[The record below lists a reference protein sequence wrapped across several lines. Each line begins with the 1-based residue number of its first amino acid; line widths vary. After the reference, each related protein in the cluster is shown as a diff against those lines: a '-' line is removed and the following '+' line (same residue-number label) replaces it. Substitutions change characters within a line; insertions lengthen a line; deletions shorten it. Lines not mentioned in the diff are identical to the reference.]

1 MLLPLD
7 TALFTDI
14 TKVYLRAMFVF
25 SLEAYL
31 TMTNVF
37 SNGTSQILS
46 RVVATV
52 INFINVKKYCRQSWL
67 M

>member
-1 MLLPLD
+1 MLPLH
-7 TALFTDI
+7 TVQFTDI
-14 TKVYLRAMFVF
+14 TKVYLRAMFIF

-31 TMTNVF
+31 TMTDVF
-37 SNGTSQILS
+37 PNGTSQILS

-52 INFINVKKYCRQSWL
+52 TNSINVKKYCRQSWL

>member
-1 MLLPLD
+1 MLPLH
-7 TALFTDI
+7 TVQFTDI
-14 TKVYLRAMFVF
+14 KKVYLRAMFIF

-31 TMTNVF
+31 TMTDVF
-37 SNGTSQILS
+37 PNGTSQILS

-52 INFINVKKYCRQSWL
+52 TNSINVKKYCRQSWL